1 MRQVSTDASIDQ
13 VSRDSPYSSE
23 RSPRGS
29 FLNWNSGNT
38 DCQPDKGCAGPHQG
52 AGAMRSAAVEDCLF
66 CKIQSVPPES
76 LPWHDRPLALIPGV
90 GGVIAGLGAFVPGY
104 VLVFP
109 EQHVESVLRI
119 RQETSAAFRDL
130 MQRTARAVQLAFGPP
145 TLFEHGSCPKE
156 GVRRSA
162 CLAHAHIHILPGSYD
177 LRSCVTSRG
186 GTLGRSASER
196 TLDQAGYL
204 YLHEP
209 MMRPVYGRDPGMS
222 QFLRRQIATALGM
235 PDEWDYLLFP
245 RLENVSRTI
254 KSLKISFEPVR
265 HQSKR

>member
-1 MRQVSTDASIDQ
+1 
-13 VSRDSPYSSE
+13 
-23 RSPRGS
+23 
-29 FLNWNSGNT
+29 
-38 DCQPDKGCAGPHQG
+38 
-52 AGAMRSAAVEDCLF
+52 MRSAIVEDCLF
-66 CKIQSVPPES
+66 CNIQSVAPES
-76 LPWHDRPLALIPGV
+76 LPWHDRPLARIPGV

-130 MQRTARAVQLAFGPP
+130 IRRTARAVQSAFGPP
-145 TLFEHGSCPKE
+145 TLFEHGSCPRE

-162 CLAHAHIHILPGSYD
+162 CLDHAHIHILPGSYD
-177 LRSCVTSRG
+177 LRSHVTSRG
-186 GTLGRSASER
+186 GSQSVNEL
-196 TLDQAGYL
+196 TLDEGGYL
-204 YLHEP
+204 FLHEP

-222 QFLRRQIATALGM
+222 QFFRRQIATALSI

-254 KSLKISFEPVR
+254 RYLKVSFEPV
-265 HQSKR
+265 